1 MKTTPATSNGP
12 RLVHA
17 AENTDDVKILALTP
31 HNYRPDAVRR
41 AARMERDPFGGYKI
55 EIILHDQ
62 AGVIFA
68 IERRTA
74 TLTVNRAHYNHKCS
88 ELTLKTKLVLLP
100 EEQAA
105 MMANLEQCAA
115 IGLLLPN
122 FPKL

>member
-1 MKTTPATSNGP
+1 MKTTSATSNGP

-17 AENTDDVKILALTP
+17 AENTDDVKIIALTP

-55 EIILHDQ
+55 GIILHDQ

-100 EEQAA
+100 EEEAA
-105 MMANLEQCAA
+105 MMADLEQCAA